1 MPLNFLNN
9 GYFAGTVG
17 IGTESPGTFLQLGTY
32 NVGEKYINQATY
44 PDIPSEHMM
53 HITAPSTFSY
63 YGGGIS
69 FGETAFTAA
78 NIVVR
83 DAGAGGALDLCFG
96 TGTATGVTE
105 KMRIAN
111 DGNVG
116 IGTTT
121 PQSKLQVAHPGNR
134 NGGSLLIGMNGSGTG
149 KFSFLAGAHYDQA
162 TGSGNGTGSA
172 GVALIGSFAG
182 PSTNV
187 VYVGGGPYEINA
199 ATSIGFWT
207 NSTNLSTLGGS
218 QRMNIANDGDIR
230 FNAYGA
236 GILVTDASGNITAE
250 GGAWDG
256 PYLPLSAGSSYPLTG
271 DLYISKS
278 TPALRLNDSGDN
290 VPYELRV
297 DGTTFSIKEVTNSRT
312 LMSMTAGAVIT
323 LDSLASNT
331 VINTTSAMVVPNGN
345 VGIKTTLP
353 ANPLGINFAPNGISS
368 ITTSNNST
376 AWNTSSAIML
386 EGASNSNGLGFGVSG
401 TANDRKSWIQSGH
414 PDQQYASNLGTLAIN
429 PLGGNV
435 GIGTTS
441 PSEKLVVDGK
451 VIINNANPPNNL
463 AQLNIGYTGAA
474 ETRAIDIDGGWSGGE
489 SKSITFSYGS
499 TSANMVGQISCSL
512 ISSTDTRLR
521 FGKLYYNGDSSA
533 YTMELKSTS
542 LTTADLTVAGIV
554 TATDFIGG
562 SGAFLPLAGGT
573 MTGTNG
579 VVFPDDFKLNLG
591 TGSDLEIYHDPGH
604 SYITNNT
611 GDLTID
617 SQGDDLILKS
627 ADDFLVYVQGTEIA
641 IQATGNA
648 GVKLRYNSSNRFE
661 TTTNGVA
668 VIGSI
673 EIDSALL
680 SNQENTDVDTG
691 TETVAE
697 VSTAAFTAAFFDFV
711 IKKTTNVRSGTVYA
725 CHDGAGTPLI
735 AFTETSTQDL
745 GDTSDV
751 TLSVD
756 ISGGNMR
763 LRATTTSDDW
773 SIKSLIRAI

>member
-1 MPLNFLNN
+1 MPLNFLNT
-9 GYFAGTVG
+9 GYFADKVG
-17 IGTESPGTFLQLGTY
+17 IGTDSPGTKLDISVTPSAPWMKLINADETAFNLTTYNNGTNNGNTVYAFKHGLYYNSTENAAVTFYRGGSSVGGFLTFTTNNGTERMRIDSAGNVGIGTDSPGTFLQLGTY

-116 IGTTT
+116 IGTDNPRGKLEVEVPTGTGVDADEHVLISDGVATNPQQMRLGVNTASNYSYIQSAHEFIAYAPLILNPKAGNVGIGTISPDYDLDVERTATTINDDPTIGIRNAWGGQGNNTGFSNRADLLNSAGAGTVIVRTRARYDASANWGEIGTTTAHDFNIRTSGTHRITVQADGDVGIGTTT
-121 PQSKLQVAHPGNR
+121 PQSKLQVAKNGNA
-134 NGGSLLIGMNGSGTG
+134 NGGSLLIGVNGSGTG

-182 PSTNV
+182 SGVNV
-187 VYVGGGPYEINA
+187 VYIGGGPYEINA

-207 NSTNLSTLGGS
+207 NPTSLSTAGGT

-236 GILVTDASGNITAE
+236 GVLVTDSSGNITA
-250 GGAWDG
+250 
-256 PYLPLSAGSSYPLTG
+256 
-271 DLYISKS
+271 
-278 TPALRLNDSGDN
+278 
-290 VPYELRV
+290 
-297 DGTTFSIKEVTNSRT
+297 
-312 LMSMTAGAVIT
+312 
-323 LDSLASNT
+323 
-331 VINTTSAMVVPNGN
+331 
-345 VGIKTTLP
+345 
-353 ANPLGINFAPNGISS
+353 
-368 ITTSNNST
+368 
-376 AWNTSSAIML
+376 
-386 EGASNSNGLGFGVSG
+386 
-401 TANDRKSWIQSGH
+401 
-414 PDQQYASNLGTLAIN
+414 
-429 PLGGNV
+429 
-435 GIGTTS
+435 TTS
-441 PSEKLVVDGK
+441 PPVDG
-451 VIINNANPPNNL
+451 
-463 AQLNIGYTGAA
+463 
-474 ETRAIDIDGGWSGGE
+474 
-489 SKSITFSYGS
+489 ITF
-499 TSANMVGQISCSL
+499 N
-512 ISSTDTRLR
+512 
-521 FGKLYYNGDSSA
+521 NG
-533 YTMELKSTS
+533 
-542 LTTADLTVAGIV
+542 
-554 TATDFIGG
+554 AT
-562 SGAFLPLAGGT
+562 
-573 MTGTNG
+573 
-579 VVFPDDFKLNLG
+579 
-591 TGSDLEIYHDPGH
+591 
-604 SYITNNT
+604 ITN
-611 GDLTID
+611 
-617 SQGDDLILKS
+617 Q
-627 ADDFLVYVQGTEIA
+627 V
-641 IQATGNA
+641 
-648 GVKLRYNSSNRFE
+648 
-661 TTTNGVA
+661 
-668 VIGSI
+668 
-673 EIDSALL
+673 
-680 SNQENTDVDTG
+680 NTDVDTG

-697 VSTAAFTAAFFDFV
+697 VSSSSFTAAFFDFV